1 MKMGISDVLVI
12 IMAVAFGIISF
23 NKCLKLETKILELEN
38 EILML
43 KLNKYEI
50 LNKKLEYINREL
62 GIHDI
67 PIDFK
72 NKKQNK

>member
-1 MKMGISDVLVI
+1 MKISFTDVLMILMSCVLSI
-12 IMAVAFGIISF
+12 VAIMKSIQS
-23 NKCLKLETKILELEN
+23 ETKILELEN
-38 EILML
+38 EFLML

-50 LNKKLEYINREL
+50 LNKKLECINHEL